1 MGYYNCEK
9 RLPKEL
15 IEAIQQYV
23 DGESIYIPRIKQKRI
38 SWGEVSQS
46 RTLLDK
52 RNVEIYE
59 RYHLGIPVK
68 ELAEEYNIS
77 TQGIYKIISKIK
89 SK

>member
-1 MGYYNCEK
+1 MGYNSVEK

-23 DGESIYIPRIKQKRI
+23 DGECIYIPRIKQKRK

-46 RTLLDK
+46 RNILDK

-59 RYHLGIPVK
+59 KYHLGIPVK
-68 ELAEEYNIS
+68 ELSEEYNIS
-77 TQGIYKIISKIK
+77 TQGIYKIISKK
-89 SK
+89 KVK